1 MVESREG
8 TIVIIRIFASKPIGG
23 GRGSIPTYVERVF
36 QGGRLLIKILQY
48 LNIRS

>member
-23 GRGSIPTYVERVF
+23 VGVQF
-36 QGGRLLIKILQY
+36 LHM
-48 LNIRS
+48 